1 MSKRY
6 PYLVEVQTTGLAVI
20 VPCQYGGVVP
30 GVGSKIQ
37 IIWKPKHAARSLNG
51 VFSEFSTTSR
61 GKASL
66 TDQFKEQ
73 TASLFTGKW
82 SAYLKDLAIGTD
94 GVSQMEKWIFRF
106 KNPNDAMLM
115 KLRY

>member
-6 PYLVEVQTTGLAVI
+6 PYLVEVEITGLAVI
-20 VPCQYGGVVP
+20 VPCPFRPRYSIGRIVDNSWCP
-30 GVGSKIQ
+30 GFSARTLDGSHS
-37 IIWKPKHAARSLNG
+37 P
-51 VFSEFSTTSR
+51 FSTVSR
-61 GKASL
+61 GKSSL
-66 TDQFKEQ
+66 TDLFKEQ